1 MAEMEFTWQNH
12 FGKKSTVKRILT
24 EHGVS
29 HRMLARLKHGQG
41 NVRLNGKKTVLS
53 NTVEPN
59 EEVTLVLPPEKADE
73 RILVSHEKI
82 RIVYEDENWLV
93 LDKPAGISSVPGPS
107 NKCDTMM
114 NRIKGYLIEQGSDN
128 LVPHAVTRLDRFTSG
143 LMLCAKHGFA
153 QGLISKQ
160 VQEHSME
167 KRYLAFCSGFVRKN
181 HGIIDLPLK
190 KEDDGFRRI
199 VSRDG
204 QNAVT
209 EFWVREHFGN
219 EATLVECMLHTGRT
233 HQIRAHFAHVGHPLI
248 SDELYGGRENGA
260 CKRQAL
266 HACYLAFDD
275 PFSCKRLSFELP
287 LEKDMEYLLG
297 ELRGANCN

>member
-1 MAEMEFTWQNH
+1 MEFTWHNH
-12 FGKKSTVKRILT
+12 SGKKATVKRILT
-24 EHGVS
+24 DHGVS
-29 HRMLARLKHGQG
+29 HRMLAKLKRGQG
-41 NVRLNGKKTVLS
+41 NVRLNGEKTVLS
-53 NTVEPN
+53 ALVGQNDK
-59 EEVTLVLPPEKADE
+59 VTLVLPPENDDE
-73 RILVSHEKI
+73 RILVSHE
-82 RIVYEDENWLV
+82 RIKVVYEDENWLL

-107 NKCDTMM
+107 NDHDTMM
-114 NRIKGYLIEQGSDN
+114 NRVKGYLIDQKSEN

-167 KRYLAFCSGFVRKN
+167 KRYLAVCSGFVKKD

-190 KEDDGFRRI
+190 KEDNGFRRI
-199 VSRDG
+199 VSCDG

-209 EFWVREHFGN
+209 EYWVQERFGN
-219 EATLVECMLHTGRT
+219 EATLVECVLHTGRT
-233 HQIRAHFAHVGHPLI
+233 HQIRAHFAHFAHPLI
-248 SDELYGGRENGA
+248 SDELYGGKKNDA

-266 HACYLAFDD
+266 HSCRLAFDD

-287 LEKDMEYLLG
+287 LENDMEHLLG
-297 ELRGANCN
+297 ELRCINCD